1 MRHASHFFSQLHD
14 RISTLGGVYNAHL
27 HLDRSGTLDATRQ
40 ILSDR
45 ERGRESQ
52 LSLSAKHSLI
62 PAIHASPCYDRSAMA
77 ERVNAYLDLMAEAG
91 TTRAAT
97 VVDTTCDRVGLNGI
111 DLFLH
116 LKRERAATLH
126 LEVGAYS
133 PLGFRDDEPDR
144 WDMLAAGAEVADFVG
159 LLPERDDRR
168 RYPEHIG
175 FEECCRRGLRLAAGH
190 GKPLHVHVDQMNHP
204 SENLS
209 ERLVDVF
216 RRLDLPVN
224 RRETPWVWLVHVIS
238 PSTYEE
244 GRFERLVEALVEL
257 NLGVICCPSAAISM
271 RQYRTT
277 RTPTGNSIARVLEMV
292 AAGVHVRI
300 GSDNICD
307 ITSPAGTP
315 DLLHE
320 IYVLCNAL
328 RYYDLELLA
337 KLAAGVRPDAADIER
352 LERHLRDDR
361 DEIERMTRAA

>member
-1 MRHASHFFSQLHD
+1 MRHASHFFGQLYD
-14 RISTLGGVYNAHL
+14 RIAALGGFYNSHL

-62 PAIHASPCYDRSAMA
+62 PAIHASPCYDRPVMA
-77 ERVNAYLDLMAEAG
+77 ERVNAVLDLMVEAG

-97 VVDTTCDRVGLNGI
+97 VVDTTCDRVGMDGLE
-111 DLFLH
+111 LFLH
-116 LKRERAATLH
+116 LKRERAATLR

-133 PLGFRDDEPDR
+133 PLGFRDDEPER
-144 WDMLAAGAEVADFVG
+144 WDMLMAGAQIADFVG
-159 LLPERDDRR
+159 LLPERDDRQ
-168 RYPEHIG
+168 RYPAHIG
-175 FEECCRRGLRLAAGH
+175 FEECCRRGLRLGAGL
-190 GKPLHVHVDQMNHP
+190 GKPVHVHVDQMNHP

-209 ERLVDVF
+209 ERLVEVF
-216 RRLDLPVN
+216 RRLDMPVH
-224 RRETPWVWLVHVIS
+224 RGEAPWVWLVHVIS
-238 PSTYEE
+238 PSTYEDR
-244 GRFERLVEALVEL
+244 RFEKLVESLVEL
-257 NLGVICCPSAAISM
+257 NIGVICCPSAAISM

-277 RTPTGNSIARVLEMV
+277 LTPTGNSIARVLEML

-320 IYVLCNAL
+320 LYVLCNAV
-328 RYYDLELLA
+328 RYYDLDLLA
-337 KLAAGVRPDAADIER
+337 KLGAGLPLDAAERER
-352 LERHLRDDR
+352 LERHLLDDR
-361 DEIERMTRAA
+361 AEISRLARAA